1 MKTTFAKLLGGVTLA
16 AMVGLSPAL
25 LAAQVSRA
33 YPKALTI
40 DGQIETMKVGPEQ
53 QKAKND
59 LHRTLGLVTANGR
72 YYELAMDPA
81 APKAFQE
88 AEKMANRDDWFRVQ
102 GLLESKS
109 GVPRVRVESVH
120 RS

>member
-1 MKTTFAKLLGGVTLA
+1 MKTTFIKLLGGATLA
-16 AMVGLSPAL
+16 ATVGLSPAL
-25 LAAQVSRA
+25 LAAQVSRTF
-33 YPKALTI
+33 PKALTI
-40 DGQIETMKVGPEQ
+40 DGQIEIMKVGPEQ

-59 LHRTLGLVTANGR
+59 LHRTLGLVTANGM
-72 YYELAMDPA
+72 YYELAVDPA

-102 GLLESKS
+102 GILEPKS

>member
-1 MKTTFAKLLGGVTLA
+1 MKTKLAKLLGGATLA

-33 YPKALTI
+33 FPKALTI

-59 LHRTLGLVTANGR
+59 LHRTLGLVTDNGM
-72 YYELAMDPA
+72 YYELAVDPSV
-81 APKAFQE
+81 PKAFQE
-88 AEKMANRDDWFRVQ
+88 AEKMANRDDWFRVR
-102 GLLESKS
+102 GFLESKS